1 MSGGSIVTGS
11 VSTAERLA
19 VLALV
24 AEYAWRNDHGMADRL
39 HELVT
44 EKYTSHGPMG
54 TMDGREALRA
64 WGAKRVVN
72 PSQVRHVVSNTRV
85 FREDGELR
93 ATSYYV
99 VFRDTGAQPSIPASM
114 GEWHDRFEFDGDE
127 LLLAERNIVPVFA
140 NPDAPRP
147 VVGGTAT
154 GDVPAAA
161 GPPRGQVSTR

>member
-1 MSGGSIVTGS
+1 MSDGNSGTAP
-11 VSTAERLA
+11 VSTAEHLA

-24 AEYAWRNDHGMADRL
+24 AEHAWRNDHGLADRL

-44 EKYTSHGPMG
+44 EDYTSEGPMG
-54 TMDGREALRA
+54 TMRGREALRA
-64 WGAKRVVN
+64 WGAKRVLN

-99 VFRDTGAQPSIPASM
+99 VFRDTGAQPSVPASV
-114 GEWHDRFEFDGDE
+114 GEWHDRFEFVNGE

-147 VVGGTAT
+147 VIGG
-154 GDVPAAA
+154 G
-161 GPPRGQVSTR
+161 PRGDK